1 MKKLPELLPKP
12 LLQPLQ
18 NKQESLLRLKLRPML
33 PLLKKLQLLL
43 SSKEFL
49 KTKLQLL
56 TWLSEQHS
64 SKRLLT
70 SNSKILHKALL
81 KLSVL
86 RLMHSLLQEIQN
98 GPLLRHKEPNSKT
111 R

>member
-1 MKKLPELLPKP
+1 
-12 LLQPLQ
+12 
-18 NKQESLLRLKLRPML
+18 ML
-33 PLLKKLQLLL
+33 PLLKKPELLL

-70 SNSKILHKALL
+70 SKSKLLNKALL
-81 KLSVL
+81 KLSML
-86 RLMHSLLQEIQN
+86 RLMHSLLQEMQN
-98 GPLLRHKEPNSKT
+98 GPLLRHKELNSKT
-111 R
+111 K